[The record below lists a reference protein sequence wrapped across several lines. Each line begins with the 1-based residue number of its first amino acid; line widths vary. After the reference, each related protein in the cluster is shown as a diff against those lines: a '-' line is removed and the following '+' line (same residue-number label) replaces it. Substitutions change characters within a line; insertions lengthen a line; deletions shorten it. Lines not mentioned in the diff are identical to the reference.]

1 MDQGRKR
8 WFIRLAV
15 VFVVGVAGL
24 LWAWGE
30 HSRNLA
36 VENHSE
42 QKVVHLDI
50 TIAGQTHTFRNVP
63 TGAVVNAECK
73 VKDGDRFLV
82 AGQLAD
88 GTRIRS
94 SGVIGESLHFLLL
107 PGGEVKF
114 RPKSKKP
121 F

>member
-1 MDQGRKR
+1 MDKGRKR
-8 WFIRLAV
+8 WLIRVAIVLVIGA
-15 VFVVGVAGL
+15 AGL
-24 LWAWGE
+24 LWALGE
-30 HSRNLA
+30 HSRTL
-36 VENHSE
+36 VIENHSE
-42 QKVVHLDI
+42 QTVIRLEV
-50 TIAGQTHTFRNVP
+50 TIAGQLSTFRDVR

-73 VKDGDRFLV
+73 AKDGDRFVV

-94 SGVIGESLHFLLL
+94 SGLIGESLHFLIL